1 MNTSLCLLNR
11 TELSPLNQIKTIVA
25 NALRH
30 RVSDIHLEP
39 TTEGLKI
46 RYRIDGILQDVSTIA
61 PEISRKVVVAIK
73 VKANMDIAES
83 RRPQDGRIDEGAVN
97 MRVSTLPTPAG
108 EKVVIRLLPRK
119 NSFTNLS
126 DLGFSGAA
134 LSMYN
139 SWLQQPQGMII
150 LTGPTGS
157 GKTSTLYTSL
167 QTIATESVNVVTVED
182 PIEYSLPSITQ
193 TQLNHR
199 AGVTF
204 ATGLRAILRQ
214 DPDIIMVGEIR
225 DSETSQIAVQASLT
239 GHLVLTTLHTNDAIS
254 AIPRLKA
261 LEADSSILSDA
272 ILGVVAQRLV
282 RRVCPHCAETYQPK
296 AKDLQALDLDCELA
310 KLTSWRRGRG
320 CSKCLNTG
328 YLGREAIVELLE
340 IDNTMQQII
349 AEDAI
354 PQMRYHLGSS
364 NFISFRE
371 SAIEKVMT
379 GVTTVEEVL
388 RVMPRRALVRK
399 SLSLVETGY
408 KREMSVV

>member
-134 LSMYN
+134 LSC
-139 SWLQQPQGMII
+139 
-150 LTGPTGS
+150 
-157 GKTSTLYTSL
+157 
-167 QTIATESVNVVTVED
+167 TIAGYN
-182 PIEYSLPSITQ
+182 
-193 TQLNHR
+193 N
-199 AGVTF
+199 
-204 ATGLRAILRQ
+204 
-214 DPDIIMVGEIR
+214 
-225 DSETSQIAVQASLT
+225 
-239 GHLVLTTLHTNDAIS
+239 
-254 AIPRLKA
+254 
-261 LEADSSILSDA
+261 
-272 ILGVVAQRLV
+272 
-282 RRVCPHCAETYQPK
+282 PK
-296 AKDLQALDLDCELA
+296 
-310 KLTSWRRGRG
+310 
-320 CSKCLNTG
+320 
-328 YLGREAIVELLE
+328 V
-340 IDNTMQQII
+340 
-349 AEDAI
+349 
-354 PQMRYHLGSS
+354 
-364 NFISFRE
+364 
-371 SAIEKVMT
+371 
-379 GVTTVEEVL
+379 
-388 RVMPRRALVRK
+388 
-399 SLSLVETGY
+399 
-408 KREMSVV
+408 